1 MYDFHYDLLTYI
13 YINKNNLSEVKKHC
27 KKIFNK
33 NNITGGI
40 FNLFYMT
47 EEEMK
52 NELNITSEEINII
65 DNLKEVKEII
75 KRENL
80 IPENINYTIGIEG
93 LDYLEKLDDLNIL
106 YELGVRSVNPV
117 WNNHNKF
124 GTGVRPAKIINK
136 KNGLTKLGKELIYKL
151 IETGI
156 GIDLSHSDEETFWD
170 IIEECRKYKNL
181 KPKVLASH
189 SNCKAICNARRNLT
203 DDQIRAIKEFNGI
216 IGIVSIKTFCSSN
229 KHYEQAYIEN
239 ITHIKNLLGEV
250 DNIGLATDD
259 MTYYKID
266 RRYYKKLNLFK
277 QSNINEKITKLL
289 LKNNYTN
296 DEINKLKIENYSRF
310 WNLK

>member
-1 MYDFHYDLLTYI
+1 MKQTNLVIKFIRWLLL
-13 YINKNNLSEVKKHC
+13 NVKW
-27 KKIFNK
+27 IML
-33 NNITGGI
+33 GI
-40 FNLFYMT
+40 LLLNLFAFGYWRKM
-47 EEEMK
+47 
-52 NELNITSEEINII
+52 NE
-65 DNLKEVKEII
+65 
-75 KRENL
+75 R
-80 IPENINYTIGIEG
+80 G
-93 LDYLEKLDDLNIL
+93 LC
-106 YELGVRSVNPV
+106 
-117 WNNHNKF
+117 
-124 GTGVRPAKIINK
+124 
-136 KNGLTKLGKELIYKL
+136 
-151 IETGI
+151 
-156 GIDLSHSDEETFWD
+156 DEETFWD